1 MTCPSADAIVQF
13 VAGGFDE
20 AARQQM
26 ELHIDAC
33 PDCASLVH
41 EANAGIC
48 QTRRSDES
56 SPASEA
62 GELSCGASVSRYIIL
77 SLLGEGG
84 LGRVYLAYDPELDRK
99 VAIKLM
105 RDGAGASEEVTAR
118 LLREGR
124 AMARLAHPN
133 VVVVHDIGM
142 SALGPFIAMEVV
154 EGGTLRQWLAAAPRT
169 WQQIRDMF
177 VAAGRGLE
185 AAHAVGLVHRDF
197 KPSNVLV
204 GLRDQVLVTD
214 FGLARAFGD
223 AREGA
228 PIDDGLRL
236 PGFDAALTRTGTV
249 MGTPA
254 YIAPEQLRGR
264 TVDARADQFSFCVSL
279 YEALFGVRP
288 FAANDLVDYLRAVA
302 KGEPQPAPARREV
315 PSALRKALL
324 RGLAD
329 DPTKRHGD
337 MGELL
342 RALTWDRRA
351 RRRHLALGLA
361 ATAIAG
367 AGVGVGFALQPA
379 PPTDPTEIDGL
390 VDEARLAAAQARFVY
405 PERARPEEPTAY
417 QRVLQLEALE
427 HEDALADEAAAA
439 LRQEFSTTLVRL
451 GDEYWSREGGAPFAA
466 DYYIAAVMFDPA
478 NAHAAARMMVTPGEL
493 ASLRIKA
500 SASDYSSEELAAAEP
515 LRILADPEPASRRR
529 RIGEL
534 VAQQSASST
543 LLERLRRVAGLH
555 AAEPTTAV
563 AAPASP
569 RAVEPTPSATPVAPE
584 AGPTA
589 PIEPAPGAPPDD
601 AAATRELALGRA
613 AIRANDLGAAEQHF
627 HRALKFRRN
636 DAEACAGLS
645 EVYFERA
652 EFSRAVEFGRRA
664 VTHRP
669 KVARY
674 WIALGDAQLRTLE
687 YDDAA
692 RAYERARKLG
702 DGRAAGR
709 LSALALRLGR

>member
-1 MTCPSADAIVQF
+1 
-13 VAGGFDE
+13 
-20 AARQQM
+20 
-26 ELHIDAC
+26 
-33 PDCASLVH
+33 
-41 EANAGIC
+41 
-48 QTRRSDES
+48 
-56 SPASEA
+56 
-62 GELSCGASVSRYIIL
+62 
-77 SLLGEGG
+77 
-84 LGRVYLAYDPELDRK
+84 
-99 VAIKLM
+99 
-105 RDGAGASEEVTAR
+105 
-118 LLREGR
+118 
-124 AMARLAHPN
+124 
-133 VVVVHDIGM
+133 
-142 SALGPFIAMEVV
+142 
-154 EGGTLRQWLAAAPRT
+154 
-169 WQQIRDMF
+169 
-177 VAAGRGLE
+177 
-185 AAHAVGLVHRDF
+185 
-197 KPSNVLV
+197 
-204 GLRDQVLVTD
+204 
-214 FGLARAFGD
+214 
-223 AREGA
+223 
-228 PIDDGLRL
+228 
-236 PGFDAALTRTGTV
+236 

-288 FAANDLVDYLRAVA
+288 FAADDLVDYLRAVA
-302 KGEPQPAPARREV
+302 TGEPQPPRARREV
-315 PSALRKALL
+315 PNALRKALL

-337 MGELL
+337 MGALL

-361 ATAIAG
+361 AIALAG

-379 PPTDPTEIDGL
+379 PPADPTEIDGL

-405 PERARPEEPTAY
+405 PERARPDEPTAY

-439 LRQEFSTTLVRL
+439 LRQEFSTTLSRL

-493 ASLRIKA
+493 ASLRVKA
-500 SASDYSSEELAAAEP
+500 SAADYSSEELAAAEP

-534 VAQQSASST
+534 AAQDGASST
-543 LLERLRRVAGLH
+543 LLERLRRVAGID
-555 AAEPTTAV
+555 AAEPAIAV

-569 RAVEPTPSATPVAPE
+569 RPIEPTPSAASVVPE

-589 PIEPAPGAPPDD
+589 PIEPAAGAPTDD
-601 AAATRELALGRA
+601 AAAARELALGRA

-627 HRALKFRRN
+627 HRALKVRRN

-674 WIALGDAQLRTLE
+674 WIALGDAHLRTLE

-692 RAYERARKLG
+692 RAYERARELG

-709 LSALALRLGR
+709 LSALASRLGR

>member
-13 VAGGFDE
+13 VAGGLDE

-26 ELHIDAC
+26 ELHIDGC

-41 EANAGIC
+41 EANAGMG
-48 QTRRSDES
+48 QTTRRYGEDS
-56 SPASEA
+56 SPPSEL
-62 GELSCGASVSRYIIL
+62 GELSRGASVSRYIIL

-105 RDGAGASEEVTAR
+105 RDGKEASEEVTAR

-142 SALGPFIAMEVV
+142 SALGPFIAMDVV

-197 KPSNVLV
+197 KPTNVLV

-228 PIDDGLRL
+228 PIDVGLRL

-288 FAANDLVDYLRAVA
+288 FAADDLVDYLRAVA
-302 KGEPQPAPARREV
+302 TGEPQPPRARREV
-315 PSALRKALL
+315 PNALRKALL

-337 MGELL
+337 MGALL

-361 ATAIAG
+361 AIALAG

-379 PPTDPTEIDGL
+379 PPADPTEIDGL

-405 PERARPEEPTAY
+405 PERARPDEPTAY

-439 LRQEFSTTLVRL
+439 LRQEYSTTLSRL

-493 ASLRIKA
+493 ASLRVKA
-500 SASDYSSEELAAAEP
+500 SAADYSSEELAAAEP

-534 VAQQSASST
+534 AAQDGASST
-543 LLERLRRVAGLH
+543 LLERLRRVAGID
-555 AAEPTTAV
+555 AAEPAIAV

-569 RAVEPTPSATPVAPE
+569 RPIEPTPSAASVVPE

-589 PIEPAPGAPPDD
+589 PIEPAAGAP
-601 AAATRELALGRA
+601 T
-613 AIRANDLGAAEQHF
+613 
-627 HRALKFRRN
+627 
-636 DAEACAGLS
+636 
-645 EVYFERA
+645 
-652 EFSRAVEFGRRA
+652 
-664 VTHRP
+664 
-669 KVARY
+669 
-674 WIALGDAQLRTLE
+674 
-687 YDDAA
+687 
-692 RAYERARKLG
+692 
-702 DGRAAGR
+702 
-709 LSALALRLGR
+709 